1 MDGLICSR
9 LTSKTLSEAVSDR
22 LLRLIAQGELKPG
35 DRLNE
40 VHLAVR
46 FGVSRGPVREAAREL
61 EGKGVL
67 QSRPR
72 LGFYVATV
80 TSREIVDVYEAKRW
94 LEDAL
99 VADFAAHTG
108 TAVRKSLLA
117 DIDGIDETDRVAFR
131 ENVFQFR
138 LRTCAQVCNRFLADL
153 LIALYRRLYTIG
165 AVVTVEES
173 GERQAWILTTL
184 RRFWRAMVHDD
195 LDAAR
200 AVMAEDTAHWLA
212 DLLPRFDEQSDRTT
226 PKGTAG

>member
-1 MDGLICSR
+1 MDGLGSGR
-9 LTSKTLSEAVSDR
+9 LASKTLSEAVSDR
-22 LLRLIAQGELKPG
+22 LLRLIAQGALQPG

-40 VHLAVR
+40 VHLAER

-80 TSREIVDVYEAKRW
+80 TPREIVDVYEAKRW

-99 VADFAAHTG
+99 IADLSVHTS
-108 TAVRKSLLA
+108 TAVRKAVLA
-117 DIDGIDETDRVAFR
+117 DIDGINETDHVAFR
-131 ENVFQFR
+131 ESLFQFR
-138 LRTCAQVCNRFLADL
+138 LRTCAHVRSRFLAEL
-153 LIALYRRLYTIG
+153 LVALYRRLYTIG

-200 AVMAEDTAHWLA
+200 AVTAEDTSHWLD
-212 DLLPRFDEQSDRTT
+212 DLLPRFDEQADRKT